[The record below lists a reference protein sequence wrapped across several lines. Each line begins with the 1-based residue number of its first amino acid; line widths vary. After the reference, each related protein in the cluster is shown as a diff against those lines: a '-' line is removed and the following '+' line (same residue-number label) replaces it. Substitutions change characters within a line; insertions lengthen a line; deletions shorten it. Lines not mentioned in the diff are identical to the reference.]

1 MSYFRVI
8 GCDQLLSVRIRVSQE
23 PLFLFLSPSTT
34 ITSVDLQ
41 IRLKRHPDGSAS
53 LTCTR
58 RDGSV
63 TWQRQHGPTA
73 LVMPAHD
80 LTHFAVE
87 STLGVRRGFYGL
99 LADGWEITDFAKPWP
114 RGPIPDEA
122 LVVELIV
129 GFLDAERRQGE
140 TMTADAFQI
149 QAEQYVASRLAVGKT
164 MPDGLRPL
172 TDDELARVRARRDDL
187 LARWADVPVG
197 GDLALD
203 FAVPR

>member
-1 MSYFRVI
+1 MALR
-8 GCDQLLSVRIRVSQE
+8 
-23 PLFLFLSPSTT
+23 
-34 ITSVDLQ
+34 
-41 IRLKRHPDGSAS
+41 IRLKRHADSSAS

-87 STLGVRRGFYGL
+87 STLGFRHGFYGL
-99 LADGWEITDFAKPWP
+99 LADGWEITDFATPWP

-129 GFLDAERRQGE
+129 GFFDAERRQGE
-140 TMTADAFQI
+140 VMTAEAFAV
-149 QAEQYVASRLAVGKT
+149 QAAQYVASREAVGKT
-164 MPDGLRPL
+164 IPQGLRRL
-172 TDDELARVRARRDDL
+172 SDDELERVRALRDAL
-187 LARWADVPVG
+187 LSRWATVSASGELDLEFVCAFAA
-197 GDLALD
+197 GDD
-203 FAVPR
+203 GTHY

>member
-1 MSYFRVI
+1 MSVER
-8 GCDQLLSVRIRVSQE
+8 
-23 PLFLFLSPSTT
+23 T
-34 ITSVDLQ
+34 VDLQ
-41 IRLKRHPDGSAS
+41 VRFKRHPDGSAS

-58 RDGSV
+58 CDGSV

-73 LVMPAHD
+73 RVMPAHD

-87 STLGVRRGFYGL
+87 TALGFRRGFYGL
-99 LADGWEITDFAKPWP
+99 LADGWEITDFAAPWP

-122 LVVELIV
+122 MVVELIV

-140 TMTADAFQI
+140 AMTPDAFQT
-149 QAEQYVASRLAVGKT
+149 QAEQYVASRVAVGKT
-164 MPDGLRPL
+164 MPNGLRPL

>member
-1 MSYFRVI
+1 M
-8 GCDQLLSVRIRVSQE
+8 E
-23 PLFLFLSPSTT
+23 
-34 ITSVDLQ
+34 SVDHVRAAVVTALH

-63 TWQRQHGPTA
+63 TWQRQHGSTA
-73 LVMPAHD
+73 LVMPTHD

-87 STLGVRRGFYGL
+87 STLGFRRGFYGL
-99 LADGWEITDFAKPWP
+99 LADGWEITDFATPWP

-140 TMTADAFQI
+140 AMTPDAFQT

-164 MPDGLRPL
+164 MPNGLRPL

-197 GDLALD
+197 GALDLD
-203 FAVPR
+203 FAVPLPEPLPITALA